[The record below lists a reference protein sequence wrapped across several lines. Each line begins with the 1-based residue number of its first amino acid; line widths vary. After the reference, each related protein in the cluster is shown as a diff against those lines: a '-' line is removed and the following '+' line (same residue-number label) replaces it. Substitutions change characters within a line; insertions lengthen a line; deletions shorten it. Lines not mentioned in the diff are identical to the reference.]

1 MITVPQLCLARLS
14 RGCATWLTP
23 HTDTTRFSCTDTHA
37 NAHTHFGEHARQE
50 RDRADVSDGRWKWE
64 ASSRHSRDSG
74 RTTAYESVTE
84 RIRTNLSRLE
94 AALRTLLQRRL
105 SLRLHRLMDGSEM
118 IARITRP
125 VGNIAAGLVCFR
137 TAGTAGAP
145 ALTLRF
151 GTGRQG
157 TAAGWLGV
165 SLVSSRSS
173 ASERS
178 RPVDRFVLG
187 ASRSFG
193 SRSRLSPSFKLT
205 AL

>member
-1 MITVPQLCLARLS
+1 MRYLAYTAHRYDPILMHRHTS
-14 RGCATWLTP
+14 KRTYALWVTRTP
-23 HTDTTRFSCTDTHA
+23 RT
-37 NAHTHFGEHARQE
+37 G
-50 RDRADVSDGRWKWE
+50 
-64 ASSRHSRDSG
+64 SSRCLRWAMEMGSVVETQPRLW
-74 RTTAYESVTE
+74 AYYCV
-84 RIRTNLSRLE
+84 RICYRTNPNEPFRLE

-137 TAGTAGAP
+137 TAGTAGAL

-187 ASRSFG
+187 ASRGFG

-205 AL
+205 ALWGGFSLSHSPPPF